1 MGEAVTGQASV
12 TEQESEQEAVV
23 AGEAVGEA
31 CLASNLTRMRHSA
44 SESGSCTCLN
54 KLSSDRRPPATA
66 SARWT
71 PSHNNFISV
80 DGHVIDG
87 WAVGVIK
94 PSWRRLARNE
104 FYYYRRSTDGLAV
117 GTQRQFSPRFTHKFT
132 DGSIT
137 YTDGLAVGTHRAPKP
152 SVIAVGTWVQCS
164 SGKSLA
170 LMKHFYTYPFLRISD

>member
-1 MGEAVTGQASV
+1 ASV

-71 PSHNNFISV
+71 PRF
-80 DGHVIDG
+80 
-87 WAVGVIK
+87 A
-94 PSWRRLARNE
+94 P
-104 FYYYRRSTDGLAV
+104 
-117 GTQRQFSPRFTHKFT
+117 SPRRRPRQQLSSDQTRLHHGPRLSPDPT
-132 DGSIT
+132 
-137 YTDGLAVGTHRAPKP
+137 LVQMHAVSNYSQT
-152 SVIAVGTWVQCS
+152 
-164 SGKSLA
+164 
-170 LMKHFYTYPFLRISD
+170 